1 MNVPGFGR
9 EADEAADQVRKGK
22 MPEKTYLPMHPEARL
37 TAAERDQLVRGL
49 AATFGGEGG
58 GEKGGEQGGGDG
70 DHD

>member
-1 MNVPGFGR
+1 
-9 EADEAADQVRKGK
+9 
-22 MPEKTYLPMHPEARL
+22 MHPEARL